1 MQIWE
6 VLERGVML
14 MDPKQADLKS
24 CDPNDLV
31 DLCDIQIDASL
42 PLRERMARYRQQIRD
57 PYHFKV
63 DGLIIRAV
71 YPPDAKYRLSDA
83 IANLLGG

>member
-1 MQIWE
+1 
-6 VLERGVML
+6 
-14 MDPKQADLKS
+14 MDPTQADLKY
-24 CDPNDLV
+24 CNPNDLV
-31 DLCDIQIDASL
+31 DLCDIQIDVSL

-71 YPPDAKYRLSDA
+71 YPPEAKSRLSDA
-83 IANLLGG
+83 IASLLGG